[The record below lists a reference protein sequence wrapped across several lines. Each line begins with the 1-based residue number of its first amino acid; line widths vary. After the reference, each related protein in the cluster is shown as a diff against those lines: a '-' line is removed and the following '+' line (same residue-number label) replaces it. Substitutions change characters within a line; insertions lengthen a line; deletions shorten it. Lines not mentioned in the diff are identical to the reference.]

1 MPPYRAIKE
10 DWSDYDDESDLEIY
24 EPEQERVPGSS
35 AQNHV
40 DDRSDDHRSDHD
52 VEGKVQ
58 EPIHE
63 SLEQASSDES
73 IDSTGMRSWS
83 GGRDVCFEQGP
94 AKDEDHRSQHSLQ
107 RKCQDGLP
115 AKTEEWIELSG
126 SDEEAPDVQDM
137 AQKSVSWVEAAKLQT
152 DVGKVYSVGVLSLHQ
167 TRGPTYL
174 LSDHPPGCACS

>member
-1 MPPYRAIKE
+1 
-10 DWSDYDDESDLEIY
+10 
-24 EPEQERVPGSS
+24 
-35 AQNHV
+35 
-40 DDRSDDHRSDHD
+40 
-52 VEGKVQ
+52 
-58 EPIHE
+58 
-63 SLEQASSDES
+63 
-73 IDSTGMRSWS
+73 MRSWS